1 MPVMT
6 TRGVPVGV
14 MSLCYVANSMP
25 DDAQTRYAGSLA
37 FAWAG
42 AAVFG
47 ASLLYAAYSY
57 AVRFDHLPPRFSW
70 PGAAACNVAL
80 FATFALHHS
89 LLPRPGFKAAVALR
103 AGPAIERS
111 IYTWTASL
119 LFLATCR
126 WWQPIAVT
134 LYALDQPWRGAG
146 YAVQCIGV
154 ILTIQ
159 SSARLDVFD
168 LAGVRQVQRA
178 RDGADPRH
186 VALETDGVYGFV
198 RHPLYFAWI
207 LLVFG
212 APVMTGT
219 RLSFAVLTTGYL
231 AIAIPWEERSLIRI
245 FGVDY
250 EAYRRRVRWRM
261 LPGIY

>member
-1 MPVMT
+1 
-6 TRGVPVGV
+6 

-25 DDAQTRYAGSLA
+25 DDAKTRYAGSLA

-47 ASLLYAAYSY
+47 VSLVYAAYSY
-57 AVRFDHLPPRFSW
+57 AVLFDRLQPRFPW
-70 PGAAACNVAL
+70 PVALACNTAL

-89 LLPRPGFKAAVALR
+89 LLARPWFKSAVAR
-103 AGPAIERS
+103 WTTPEIERS

-119 LFLATCR
+119 LFLATCW

-146 YAVQCIGV
+146 YLVQTAGV
-154 ILTIQ
+154 ILTIH

-168 LAGVRQVQRA
+168 LAGVRQVQQA
-178 RDGADPRH
+178 RGGAVPRH
-186 VALETDGVYGFV
+186 VALETSGVYGFV

-219 RLSFAVLTTGYL
+219 RLAFAVLSTGYL
-231 AIAIPWEERSLIRI
+231 AIAIPWEEQSLIRI

-250 EAYRRRVRWRM
+250 EAYRRQVRWRM

>member
-1 MPVMT
+1 
-6 TRGVPVGV
+6 
-14 MSLCYVANSMP
+14 VA
-25 DDAQTRYAGSLA
+25 R
-37 FAWAG
+37 WA
-42 AAVFG
+42 APE
-47 ASLLYAAYSY
+47 L
-57 AVRFDHLPPRFSW
+57 
-70 PGAAACNVAL
+70 
-80 FATFALHHS
+80 
-89 LLPRPGFKAAVALR
+89 
-103 AGPAIERS
+103 ERS
-111 IYTWTASL
+111 IYTWAASL
-119 LFLATCR
+119 LFLAACA

-134 LYALDQPWRGAG
+134 LYALDQPWRAAG
-146 YAVQCIGV
+146 YLVQCAGV

-178 RDGADPRH
+178 RDGAAPRH

-219 RLSFAVLTTGYL
+219 RLAFAVLTTGYL

-250 EAYRRRVRWRM
+250 EAYCRRVRWRM